1 MENAMKIFENKDF
14 GKVRTVVIN
23 ETPWFVGKDIA
34 KCLGYSDANKAVAM
48 HVEDDDK
55 KLNDKTSPSFG
66 QRGATLINESG
77 VYALIFGSKLPKA
90 KEFKHWVTSEVLPS
104 IRKNGAYMT
113 PKKVIDI
120 IRDPN
125 AVVELCKQIVDFQKE
140 LVEQKKETE
149 AYKAELDYSKEWY
162 SIKRVAKMNDVS
174 WRDISWRAL
183 KAASKKCGRGVKKIF
198 DANYGE
204 VNTYH
209 MDAWEIAYP
218 EFEL

>member
-1 MENAMKIFENKDF
+1 MENMMKVFENKEF

-23 ETPWFVGKDIA
+23 DEPWFVGKDIA
-34 KCLGYSDANKAVAM
+34 KCLGYSNTRDALSKHVDGEDKNTVAIRDGKGNPNQT
-48 HVEDDDK
+48 V
-55 KLNDKTSPSFG
+55 
-66 QRGATLINESG
+66 INESG
-77 VYALIFGSKLPKA
+77 VYALIFGSKLPNA
-90 KEFKHWVTSEVLPS
+90 KKFKHWVTAEVLPS

-113 PKKVIDI
+113 PQTIKDLLANPQNIID
-120 IRDPN
+120 
-125 AVVELCKQIVDFQKE
+125 LCQRLIDSEKETKE
-140 LVEQKKETE
+140 LQ
-149 AYKAELDYSKEWY
+149 AELDYSKEWY
-162 SIKRVAKMNDVS
+162 SIKRVAKMNNVS

-183 KAASKKCGRGVKKIF
+183 KAASAKCGRGIKKIF

>member
-14 GKVRTVVIN
+14 GKVRTVLVN
-23 ETPWFVGKDIA
+23 DEPWFVGKDIA
-34 KCLGYSDANKAVAM
+34 ECLGYAKPENALAA
-48 HVEDDDK
+48 HVDSE
-55 KLNDKTSPSFG
+55 DKTT
-66 QRGATLINESG
+66 TLIQGSGSNYKSKTTIINESG
-77 VYALIFGSKLPKA
+77 VYALIFGSKLPNA
-90 KEFKHWVTSEVLPS
+90 KKFKHWVTAEVLPS

-113 PKKVIDI
+113 PQTIKDLLANPQNIINLCQRLIDS
-120 IRDPN
+120 
-125 AVVELCKQIVDFQKE
+125 EKETKE
-140 LVEQKKETE
+140 LQ
-149 AYKAELDYSKEWY
+149 AELDYSKEWY